1 MEKIKNIKNINV
13 SFLKNECKLDRWYA
27 EMVEKTEEELSV
39 NDLYHMLVQNVFLD
53 IAIPRCW
60 VELKKNPLVGENYDG
75 QFLEK
80 IVNILRENVQ
90 YRNID
95 DYREFIETIT
105 KSSLEFD
112 FDEDRKEYMSLLE
125 QLSELFDN

>member
-1 MEKIKNIKNINV
+1 
-13 SFLKNECKLDRWYA
+13 
-27 EMVEKTEEELSV
+27 MVEKTEEELSV